1 MVAPAIEPVGKVNS
15 MASTTA
21 PRLSDEQLDAWKA
34 FIRAQSEVLSTLD
47 RELEAERGLP
57 ITFFDVLAQL
67 SQAGGRLRM
76 SELADA
82 VLLSR
87 SGVTRLIDRMER
99 AGLVRREHCPTDRR
113 ALYATLTPEGKR
125 ALRQAQPVHFRGIA
139 EHFARHLSCD
149 EAKTLAAAL
158 GRMAPSSDGD
168 AC

>member
-1 MVAPAIEPVGKVNS
+1 MARSPAPQ
-15 MASTTA
+15 
-21 PRLSDEQLDAWKA
+21 LSDQQFEAWKA
-34 FIRAQSEVLSTLD
+34 FLRAQSELIRTLD

-87 SGVTRLIDRMER
+87 SGVTRLVDRMVRE
-99 AGLVRREHCPTDRR
+99 GLVRREACPTDRR
-113 ALYATLTPEGKR
+113 SMYAAITPAGRR
-125 ALRQAQPVHFRGIA
+125 ALKQAMPVHLRGIE
-139 EHFARHLSCD
+139 EHFGRHLSD
-149 EAKTLAAAL
+149 EEAKTLTAAL